1 MAALVGVLQVA
12 AVAAVVAKVVILH
25 LVITQKELN
34 ELYE

>member
-12 AVAAVVAKVVILH
+12 AAVVAKVVILH

>member
-12 AVAAVVAKVVILH
+12 VVVAKVVILH